1 MRVAGKDKQIDGDEF
16 LKECRRHHGL
26 AEEGD
31 KCEDIGEQILHHCD
45 KDHSDTI
52 SWAEARACGA
62 PKHWKKEFDRVA
74 GKDGEVDGEEFLE
87 ECRKHM

>member
-1 MRVAGKDKQIDGDEF
+1 MA
-16 LKECRRHHGL
+16 ECRKHINGL
-26 AEEGD
+26 AEETAPS
-31 KCEDIGEQILHHCD
+31 CEDIGEQILKHCD
-45 KDHSDTI
+45 RDHSRTI

-62 PKHWKKEFDRVA
+62 PKGWKKEFDRVA